1 MSAQP
6 EHPTDRRIPAIPNT
20 INGIGD
26 ALTGANRAQFYAEV
40 LAAEE
45 ETVPGVMR
53 KWWKAAMLDRAPGAG
68 ESRANAAAGTHLVS
82 VDDLADRLEGIT
94 R

>member
-26 ALTGANRAQFYAEV
+26 ALSGANRAHFYAEV

-45 ETVPGVMR
+45 ETVPGIMR
-53 KWWKAAMLDRAPGAG
+53 KWWKAAMLDSAPGAA
-68 ESRANAAAGTHLVS
+68 ESRSNAAAGTRLVS
-82 VDDLADRLEGIT
+82 VEDLADQLEGIS